1 MTIQVMGKIKRC
13 LFGLG
18 RPIPESTWDRN
29 YSAGE
34 WDYLKELDELARYS
48 IIAGYF
54 QFFKQGGSM
63 LDVGCGEGILPM
75 KQGPHAYSSYVGI
88 DTSETAIE
96 RALKWKD
103 HKTFYFKEDVMHYT
117 PPEPF
122 DAIIFNEILYY
133 CDDPLQVLKKYADY
147 LTNNGI
153 FIISM
158 KVNKTNAIIWKRL
171 SREYVI
177 LDETRIAN
185 KHKLSWVCKVLT
197 LPEQDS
203 RIFNAEALN
212 E

>member
-1 MTIQVMGKIKRC
+1 MMGKIKRC

-18 RPIPESTWDRN
+18 RPVSESTWDRN
-29 YSAGE
+29 YSAGR

-48 IIAGYF
+48 IITGYF

-75 KQGPHAYSSYVGI
+75 KQGPHAYAYYVGI
-88 DTSETAIE
+88 DASKAAIE
-96 RALKWKD
+96 RALPRKD
-103 HKTFYFKEDVMHYT
+103 HKTFFFRADAMHYV

-133 CDDPLQVLKKYADY
+133 CDDPLQVLKKYAGY

-158 KVNKTNAIIWKRL
+158 KVNKTNAFIWKRL
-171 SREYVI
+171 ARGYVT
-177 LDETRIAN
+177 LDETKILN
-185 KHKLSWVCKVLT
+185 KHKLSWICKVLT
-197 LPEQDS
+197 LPK
-203 RIFNAEALN
+203 
-212 E
+212 